1 MTTSTVSSAASE
13 SAAARLDRLYQL
25 LPAIQRLRDAERGY
39 PLRALLRVIAAE
51 VNLVEDDI
59 AELYANWFIETA
71 ADWAVPYIADLVG
84 YRPVAEAGVP
94 APVTD
99 AGAGARNRVLV
110 PRREVANLI
119 RYRRRKGS
127 LALLEELARDVAGW
141 PARAVEFF
149 QLLGWA
155 HNLDHPH
162 WQRHRLADVRA
173 MSALDLIDGPF
184 ERLAHSVDVRR
195 IDSPRTQGRSN
206 IPSVGVFV
214 WRLRSYPV
222 TATPAWCAEDSGPHC
237 FTFSVL
243 GQDAPLFARPEPE
256 TDPTTIAQERNLP
269 LPIRRRALARA
280 RADWYGADRSFAIWA
295 DGWAGYDA
303 EQPLPAS
310 AIIAADLSNWQ
321 YLPPRKHVAV
331 DPVLGRIAFPP
342 AQLPRRGVR
351 VSYRYGLAA
360 DIGGGEYPRA
370 LLQPT
375 REFVLYRV
383 GEGEEHPQIGAA
395 LRQWRRDQPL
405 HAVIEIAR
413 SGVYVEPIAIRLGP
427 GQTLQVRAAA
437 GARPVLRLIDWQTD
451 QPDAFA
457 VVMAE
462 GSRLTL
468 DGLLITGRPV
478 HVSGPGGRRAG
489 SGADCAAEVR
499 IRHCTLVPG
508 WGIDCDCEPRRPAE
522 PSLEIYNLRAR
533 VVIERSIVGSIQ
545 VQEDEVGMD
554 PIAMTIDD
562 SIVDAAGDKL
572 EAIGAPGAA
581 VAQVALCIRRSTVFG
596 IVDVHAVALGENSI
610 FFACV
615 NVARRQLGC
624 LRYCYVPPG
633 CRTPRR
639 YQCQPDG
646 VVTAASERLAAAA
659 QLARQP
665 VDAAE
670 LAREVANEQLRVRPQ
685 FVVRR
690 YGAPAYAQLS
700 QDCAAEIRRGA
711 DDESELGVYH
721 HLYQPQR
728 EANLR
733 ARLAEYTPA
742 GMAVGIIRVT

>member
-1 MTTSTVSSAASE
+1 MTTATVSPAAAE
-13 SAAARLDRLYQL
+13 SARVDRLYQL
-25 LPAIQRLRDAERGY
+25 LPAIHRLRDAEQGY
-39 PLRALLRVIAAE
+39 PLQALLRVIAE
-51 VNLVEDDI
+51 QVNIVEDDI
-59 AELYANWFIETA
+59 AALYANWFIETA

-84 YRPVAEAGVP
+84 YRPVAEAGSP
-94 APVTD
+94 GAATD
-99 AGAGARNRVLV
+99 AGATARNRVLV

-155 HNLDHPH
+155 QNLDHPH

-173 MSALDLIDGPF
+173 MPALDLIDGPF
-184 ERLAHSVDVRR
+184 DSLAHSVDVRR

-214 WRLRSYPV
+214 WRLHSYPV
-222 TATPAWCAEDSGPHC
+222 TRTPAWCAEDNGPHC

-243 GQDAPLFARPEPE
+243 GQDAPLFALPVAEA
-256 TDPTTIAQERNLP
+256 DPMTIAEERNLP
-269 LPIRRRALARA
+269 APIRRRALEQSL
-280 RADWYGADRSFAIWA
+280 ADWYGAERSFAIWA

-310 AIIAADLSNWQ
+310 AIIAADLSDWQ
-321 YLPPRKHVAV
+321 YLPPRKQVAV

-351 VSYRYGLAA
+351 VSYRYGFPAT
-360 DIGGGEYPRA
+360 IGGGEYARE
-370 LLQPT
+370 LRQPLAQ
-375 REFVLYRV
+375 FALYRV
-383 GEGEEHPQIGAA
+383 GEGETHPQIGDA
-395 LRQWRRDQPL
+395 LRQWRRDEPA
-405 HAVIEIAR
+405 HAVIEIAH
-413 SGVYVEPIAIRLGP
+413 SGVFVEPIAIRLGP
-427 GQTLQVRAAA
+427 GQTLQLRAAQ

-457 VVMAE
+457 VAMAV

-468 DGLLITGRPV
+468 DGLVITGRPV
-478 HVSGPGGRRAG
+478 HVGGPGGRRAG
-489 SGADCAAEVR
+489 SGADCAAELR

-522 PSLEIYNLRAR
+522 PSLELYNLRAR
-533 VVIERSIVGSIQ
+533 VVVERSILGSIQ

-554 PIAMTIDD
+554 PIDMTIDD
-562 SIVDAAGDKL
+562 SIVDAAADEL

-581 VAQVALCIRRSTVFG
+581 VAHVALRIRRSTVFG
-596 IVDVHAVALGENSI
+596 IVEVHAVVLGENCI
-610 FFACV
+610 FFGCV

-646 VVTAASERLAAAA
+646 VEAAARERLTAAA
-659 QLARQP
+659 QQAHLP
-665 VDAAE
+665 VDAAA
-670 LAREVANEQLRVRPQ
+670 LAREIATEQLRVRPQ
-685 FVVRR
+685 FVARR

-700 QDCAAEIRRGA
+700 QDCAVEIRRGA

-742 GMAVGIIRVT
+742 GMAVGIIFVN